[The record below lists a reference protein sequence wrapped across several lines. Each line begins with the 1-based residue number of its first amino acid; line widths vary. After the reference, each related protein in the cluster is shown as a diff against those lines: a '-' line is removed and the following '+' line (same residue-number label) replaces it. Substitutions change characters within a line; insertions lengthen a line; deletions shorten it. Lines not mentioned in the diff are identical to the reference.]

1 MLLGVCLVGTFNK
14 NMNTRFLKFLYIF
27 SALLIIESCKKS
39 GCTDPNALNY
49 DIDAQKDDNGC
60 LYEDYDKL
68 SLLTNLADNYIIPS
82 LDAYKS
88 KIITLNIHVDSF
100 IVNPNISN
108 LTLLRTNWE
117 EALLNWQDIGFLDF
131 GPSEYILLRKQTNTF
146 PIDTT
151 ELNNFI
157 TLADW
162 NLDYASSYDSKGL
175 QALDYL
181 LFKPGHTE
189 LQLITYFQNNTNAK
203 NYLKAVAE
211 DLNQNI
217 NFVTN
222 QWVSYREDFI
232 NDFEVTQSNF
242 STNSQGSS
250 ISNIINALCLHYEF
264 YVRRGKVGLPLGVF
278 NGFSQLE
285 LPELVECYYSGKSTQ
300 NLVRS
305 INSLRKY
312 VTGSSYLNN
321 DNGLGLDDYMDFVN
335 AEQST
340 QQLSTVIDNQFLTIL
355 GEVNNIN
362 GPLSE
367 EIINNKSQITQTYQ
381 ELQQLV
387 PYIKVDMT
395 SALGVLI
402 TYQDNDGD

>member
-1 MLLGVCLVGTFNK
+1 MGVCLVGTFDK
-14 NMNTRFLKFLYIF
+14 NMNTKFLKLIYVFT
-27 SALLIIESCKKS
+27 ALLIIQSCKKS
-39 GCTDPNALNY
+39 GCTDPEALNY
-49 DIDAQKDDNGC
+49 NIDAQKDDNSC

-88 KIITLNIHVDSF
+88 KIVTLNIHVDSF
-100 IVNPNISN
+100 ITNPSISN
-108 LTLLRTNWE
+108 LTLIRTNWE
-117 EALLNWQDIGFLDF
+117 DALLNWQDIGFLDF

-151 ELNNFI
+151 ELNNSI

-162 NLDYASSYDSKGL
+162 NLGYVSSYDSKGL

-181 LFKPGHTE
+181 LFKPGHTDNE
-189 LQLITYFQNNTNAK
+189 IITYFQNNENAR
-203 NYLKAVAE
+203 NYLKALTE

-217 NFVTN
+217 NYVTN
-222 QWVSYREDFI
+222 EWITYREDFI
-232 NDFEVTQSNF
+232 NDFEVTTSNL

-305 INSLRKY
+305 VNYLRKY
-312 VTGSSYLNN
+312 ITGSSYLNN

-335 AEQST
+335 AEQNS
-340 QQLSTVIDNQFLTIL
+340 QQLSTVIDNQFLTIFEEL
-355 GEVNNIN
+355 NNIN

-367 EIINNKSQITQTYQ
+367 EIINNKLHITQTYQ

-387 PYIKVDMT
+387 PYMKVDMT

>member
-1 MLLGVCLVGTFNK
+1 
-14 NMNTRFLKFLYIF
+14 MNTRFLKFLYIF
-27 SALLIIESCKKS
+27 PVLLIIQSCKKS

-157 TLADW
+157 SLADW

-181 LFKPGHTE
+181 LFKPGYTDSE
-189 LQLITYFQNNTNAK
+189 LITYFQNNTNAK

-355 GEVNNIN
+355 DEVNNIN

>member
-1 MLLGVCLVGTFNK
+1 LGVCLVGTFNK

-27 SALLIIESCKKS
+27 SALLIIQSCKKS

-157 TLADW
+157 SLADW

-181 LFKPGHTE
+181 LFKPGHSE
-189 LQLITYFQNNTNAK
+189 SELITYFQNNTNAK

-217 NFVTN
+217 NYVTN

-285 LPELVECYYSGKSTQ
+285 LSELVECYYSGKSTQ

-335 AEQST
+335 AEQNT
-340 QQLSTVIDNQFLTIL
+340 QQLSTVIDNQFLTIID
-355 GEVNNIN
+355 EVNNIN

>member
-1 MLLGVCLVGTFNK
+1 MGVCLVSSINE
-14 NMNTRFLKFLYIF
+14 NMNTKFLKFIYVF
-27 SALLIIESCKKS
+27 TTLLIIQSCKKS
-39 GCTDPNALNY
+39 GCTDPEALNY
-49 DIDAQKDDNGC
+49 NIDAQKDDNSC

-100 IVNPNISN
+100 ITNPSISN
-108 LTLLRTNWE
+108 LTLIRTNWE
-117 EALLNWQDIGFLDF
+117 DALLNWQDIGFLDF

-151 ELNNFI
+151 ELNNSI

-162 NLDYASSYDSKGL
+162 NLEYTSSYDSKGL

-181 LFKPGHTE
+181 LFKPGHTDNE
-189 LQLITYFQNNTNAK
+189 LITYFQNNENAR
-203 NYLKAVAE
+203 NYLKALSE

-217 NFVTN
+217 NYVSD
-222 QWVSYREDFI
+222 QWITYREDFI
-232 NDFEVTQSNF
+232 NDFEVTTSNL

-335 AEQST
+335 AEQNS

-355 GEVNNIN
+355 EELNNIN

-387 PYIKVDMT
+387 PYMKVDMT

>member
-1 MLLGVCLVGTFNK
+1 
-14 NMNTRFLKFLYIF
+14 MNTKFLKLIYVF
-27 SALLIIESCKKS
+27 SALLIIQSCKKS
-39 GCTDPNALNY
+39 GCTDPEALNY
-49 DIDAQKDDNGC
+49 NIDAQKDDNSC

-82 LDAYKS
+82 LDSYKS
-88 KIITLNIHVDSF
+88 KIVTLNIHVDSF
-100 IVNPNISN
+100 ITNPSISN
-108 LTLLRTNWE
+108 LTLIRTNWE
-117 EALLNWQDIGFLDF
+117 DALLNWQDIGFLDF

-151 ELNNFI
+151 ELNNSI

-162 NLDYASSYDSKGL
+162 NLGYVSSYDSKGL

-181 LFKPGHTE
+181 LFKPGHTDNE
-189 LQLITYFQNNTNAK
+189 LITYFQNNENAR
-203 NYLKAVAE
+203 NYLKALTE

-217 NFVTN
+217 NYVTN
-222 QWVSYREDFI
+222 EWITYREDFI
-232 NDFEVTQSNF
+232 NDFEVTTSNL

-305 INSLRKY
+305 VNSLRKY

-335 AEQST
+335 AEQNS
-340 QQLSTVIDNQFLTIL
+340 QQLSTVIDNQFLAIL
-355 GEVNNIN
+355 EELNNIN

-387 PYIKVDMT
+387 PYMKVDMT

>member
-1 MLLGVCLVGTFNK
+1 M
-14 NMNTRFLKFLYIF
+14 
-27 SALLIIESCKKS
+27 
-39 GCTDPNALNY
+39 
-49 DIDAQKDDNGC
+49 
-60 LYEDYDKL
+60 
-68 SLLTNLADNYIIPS
+68 
-82 LDAYKS
+82 
-88 KIITLNIHVDSF
+88 
-100 IVNPNISN
+100 
-108 LTLLRTNWE
+108 
-117 EALLNWQDIGFLDF
+117 
-131 GPSEYILLRKQTNTF
+131 
-146 PIDTT
+146 
-151 ELNNFI
+151 
-157 TLADW
+157 
-162 NLDYASSYDSKGL
+162 
-175 QALDYL
+175 
-181 LFKPGHTE
+181 
-189 LQLITYFQNNTNAK
+189 
-203 NYLKAVAE
+203 
-211 DLNQNI
+211 
-217 NFVTN
+217 
-222 QWVSYREDFI
+222 
-232 NDFEVTQSNF
+232 
-242 STNSQGSS
+242 
-250 ISNIINALCLHYEF
+250 HYEF

-355 GEVNNIN
+355 DEVNNIN

>member
-1 MLLGVCLVGTFNK
+1 MGVCLVSSNNK
-14 NMNTRFLKFLYIF
+14 KMNSKFLKFLYVF
-27 SALLIIESCKKS
+27 SALLIIQSCKKS
-39 GCTDPNALNY
+39 GCTDPEALNY
-49 DIDAQKDDNGC
+49 NIDAQKDDNSC

-88 KIITLNIHVDSF
+88 KIVSFNIHVDSF
-100 IVNPNISN
+100 IENPNISN
-108 LTLLRTNWE
+108 LTLIRTNWE
-117 EALLNWQDIGFLDF
+117 DALLNWQDIGFLDF
-131 GPSEYILLRKQTNTF
+131 GPSEYILLGKQTNTF
-146 PIDTT
+146 PIDTA
-151 ELNNFI
+151 ELNNSI
-157 TLADW
+157 STTEW
-162 NLDYASSYDSKGL
+162 NLDYVSSYDSKGL

-181 LFKPGHTE
+181 LFKPGHTDNE
-189 LQLITYFQNNTNAK
+189 LITYYQNNISAK
-203 NYLKAVAE
+203 NYLKALAE
-211 DLNQNI
+211 DLYQNI
-217 NFVTN
+217 NYVTN
-222 QWVSYREDFI
+222 EWITYREDFI
-232 NDFEVTQSNF
+232 NDFEVTTSNL

-305 INSLRKY
+305 VNSLRKY

-335 AEQST
+335 AEQNS

-355 GEVNNIN
+355 EELNNIN

-387 PYIKVDMT
+387 PYMKVDMT

>member
-1 MLLGVCLVGTFNK
+1 
-14 NMNTRFLKFLYIF
+14 MNTGFLKFLYVF
-27 SALLIIESCKKS
+27 SALLIIQSCKKS
-39 GCTDPNALNY
+39 GCTDPEALNY
-49 DIDAQKDDNGC
+49 NVDAQKDDNGC

-82 LDAYKS
+82 LDAFKS
-88 KIITLNIHVDSF
+88 KILTLNIHVDSF
-100 IVNPNISN
+100 IENPNISN
-108 LTLLRTNWE
+108 LTVIRMNWE
-117 EALLNWQDIGFLDF
+117 DALLNWQDIGFLDF

-151 ELNNFI
+151 ELNNSI
-157 TLADW
+157 SLADW
-162 NLDYASSYDSKGL
+162 NLGYVSNYDSKGL

-181 LFKPGHTE
+181 LFKPGHTDSE
-189 LQLITYFQNNTNAK
+189 LITYFQNNVNAK
-203 NYLKAVAE
+203 SYLKALAE

-217 NFVTN
+217 SYVTD

-232 NDFEVTQSNF
+232 NDFEVTPSNF

-335 AEQST
+335 AEQNT
-340 QQLSTVIDNQFLTIL
+340 LQLSTVIDNQFLTIL
-355 GEVNNIN
+355 DKLININ

>member
-1 MLLGVCLVGTFNK
+1 MGVCLVSIFNK
-14 NMNTRFLKFLYIF
+14 IMNTRFLKFFYII
-27 SALLIIESCKKS
+27 SALLIIQSCKKS
-39 GCTDPNALNY
+39 GCTDPDALNY
-49 DIDAQKDDNGC
+49 NIDAQKDDNGC

-88 KIITLNIHVDSF
+88 RIITLNIHVDSF
-100 IVNPNISN
+100 IENPSISN

-117 EALLNWQDIGFLDF
+117 EALLSWQDVGFLDF

-151 ELNNFI
+151 ELNNSI

-162 NLDYASSYDSKGL
+162 NLEYTSSYDSKGL

-189 LQLITYFQNNTNAK
+189 SELITYFQNNTNAK
-203 NYLKAVAE
+203 NYLKALAE

-217 NFVTN
+217 SYVTN

-335 AEQST
+335 AEQNS

-355 GEVNNIN
+355 DELNNIN

>member
-1 MLLGVCLVGTFNK
+1 
-14 NMNTRFLKFLYIF
+14 MNTGFLKFLYVF
-27 SALLIIESCKKS
+27 SALLIIQSCKKS
-39 GCTDPNALNY
+39 GCTDPEALNY
-49 DIDAQKDDNGC
+49 NVDAQKDDNGC

-68 SLLTNLADNYIIPS
+68 SLLTNLSDNYIIPS
-82 LDAYKS
+82 LDAFKS
-88 KIITLNIHVDSF
+88 KILTLNIHVDSF
-100 IVNPNISN
+100 IENPNISN
-108 LTLLRTNWE
+108 LTVIRMNWE
-117 EALLNWQDIGFLDF
+117 DALLNWQDIGFLDF

-151 ELNNFI
+151 ELNNSI
-157 TLADW
+157 SLADW
-162 NLDYASSYDSKGL
+162 NLGYVSNYDSKGL

-181 LFKPGHTE
+181 LFKPGHTNSE
-189 LQLITYFQNNTNAK
+189 LITYFQNNVNAK
-203 NYLKAVAE
+203 SYLKALAE

-217 NFVTN
+217 NYVTD

-232 NDFEVTQSNF
+232 NDFEVTSSNF

-335 AEQST
+335 AEQNT
-340 QQLSTVIDNQFLTIL
+340 LQLSTVIDNQILTIL
-355 GEVNNIN
+355 DKLININ
-362 GPLSE
+362 DPLSE

>member
-1 MLLGVCLVGTFNK
+1 
-14 NMNTRFLKFLYIF
+14 MNTGFLKFLYVF
-27 SALLIIESCKKS
+27 SALLIIQSCKKS
-39 GCTDPNALNY
+39 GCTDPEALNY
-49 DIDAQKDDNGC
+49 NVDAQKDDNGC

-68 SLLTNLADNYIIPS
+68 SLLTNLSDNYIIPS
-82 LDAYKS
+82 LDAFKS
-88 KIITLNIHVDSF
+88 KILTLNIHVDSF
-100 IVNPNISN
+100 IENPNISN
-108 LTLLRTNWE
+108 LTVIRMNWE
-117 EALLNWQDIGFLDF
+117 DALLNWQDIGFLDF

-151 ELNNFI
+151 ELNNSI
-157 TLADW
+157 SLADW
-162 NLDYASSYDSKGL
+162 NLGYVSNYDSKGL

-181 LFKPGHTE
+181 LFKPGHTDSE
-189 LQLITYFQNNTNAK
+189 LITYFQNNVNAK
-203 NYLKAVAE
+203 SYLKALAE

-217 NFVTN
+217 NYVTD

-232 NDFEVTQSNF
+232 NDFEVTSSNF

-335 AEQST
+335 AEQNT
-340 QQLSTVIDNQFLTIL
+340 LQLSTVIDNQFLTIL
-355 GEVNNIN
+355 DKLININ

>member
-1 MLLGVCLVGTFNK
+1 MVSSINK
-14 NMNTRFLKFLYIF
+14 NMNSKFLKFLYVF
-27 SALLIIESCKKS
+27 SALLIIQSCKKS
-39 GCTDPNALNY
+39 GCTDPEALNY
-49 DIDAQKDDNGC
+49 NIDAQKDDNSC

-88 KIITLNIHVDSF
+88 KIVSLNIHVDSF

-108 LTLLRTNWE
+108 LALIRTNWE
-117 EALLNWQDIGFLDF
+117 DALLNWQDIGFLDF
-131 GPSEYILLRKQTNTF
+131 GPSENILLRKQTNTF
-146 PIDTT
+146 PIDTA
-151 ELNNFI
+151 ELNNSI
-157 TLADW
+157 STTEW
-162 NLDYASSYDSKGL
+162 NLDYVSSYDSKGL

-181 LFKPGHTE
+181 LFKPGHTDNE
-189 LQLITYFQNNTNAK
+189 LITYYQNNISAK
-203 NYLKAVAE
+203 NYLKALAE

-217 NFVTN
+217 NYVTN
-222 QWVSYREDFI
+222 EWITYREDFI
-232 NDFEVTQSNF
+232 NDFEVTTSNL

-305 INSLRKY
+305 VNSLRKY
-312 VTGSSYLNN
+312 VSGSSYLNN

-335 AEQST
+335 AEQNS
-340 QQLSTVIDNQFLTIL
+340 QQLSTVIDNQFLTIFEDL
-355 GEVNNIN
+355 NNIN

-387 PYIKVDMT
+387 PYMKVDMT

>member
-1 MLLGVCLVGTFNK
+1 MGVCLVGTFNK

-27 SALLIIESCKKS
+27 SALLIIQSCKKS

-181 LFKPGHTE
+181 LFKPGYTDSE
-189 LQLITYFQNNTNAK
+189 LITYFQNNTNAK

-217 NFVTN
+217 NYVTN
-222 QWVSYREDFI
+222 QWVTYREDFI

-355 GEVNNIN
+355 DEVNNIN

>member
-1 MLLGVCLVGTFNK
+1 MGVCLVSIFNK
-14 NMNTRFLKFLYIF
+14 IMNTRFLKFFYII
-27 SALLIIESCKKS
+27 SALLIIQSCKKS
-39 GCTDPNALNY
+39 GCTDPDALNY
-49 DIDAQKDDNGC
+49 NIDAQKDDNGC

-88 KIITLNIHVDSF
+88 RIITLNIHVDSF
-100 IVNPNISN
+100 IENPSISN

-117 EALLNWQDIGFLDF
+117 EALLSWQDVGFLDF

-157 TLADW
+157 TIADW
-162 NLDYASSYDSKGL
+162 NLEYTSSYDSKGL

-189 LQLITYFQNNTNAK
+189 SELITYFQNNTNAK
-203 NYLKAVAE
+203 NYLKALAE

-217 NFVTN
+217 SYVTN

-335 AEQST
+335 AEQNS
-340 QQLSTVIDNQFLTIL
+340 QQLSTVIDNQFLIIL
-355 GEVNNIN
+355 DELNNIN

>member
-1 MLLGVCLVGTFNK
+1 
-14 NMNTRFLKFLYIF
+14 MNTKFLKLIYVFT
-27 SALLIIESCKKS
+27 ALLIIQSCKKS
-39 GCTDPNALNY
+39 GCTDPEALNY
-49 DIDAQKDDNGC
+49 NIDAQKDDNSC

-88 KIITLNIHVDSF
+88 KIVTLNIHVDSF
-100 IVNPNISN
+100 ITNPSISN
-108 LTLLRTNWE
+108 LTLIRTNWE
-117 EALLNWQDIGFLDF
+117 DALLNWQDIGFLDF

-151 ELNNFI
+151 ELNNSI

-162 NLDYASSYDSKGL
+162 NLGYVSSYDSKGL

-181 LFKPGHTE
+181 LFKPGHTDNE
-189 LQLITYFQNNTNAK
+189 LITYFQNNENAR
-203 NYLKAVAE
+203 NYLEALTE

-217 NFVTN
+217 NYVTN
-222 QWVSYREDFI
+222 EWITYREDFI
-232 NDFEVTQSNF
+232 NDFEVTTSNL

-305 INSLRKY
+305 VNSLRKY

-335 AEQST
+335 AEQNS

-355 GEVNNIN
+355 EELNNIN

-367 EIINNKSQITQTYQ
+367 EIINNKLHITQTYQ

-387 PYIKVDMT
+387 TYMKVDMT

>member
-1 MLLGVCLVGTFNK
+1 
-14 NMNTRFLKFLYIF
+14 MNTRFLKFFYII
-27 SALLIIESCKKS
+27 SALLIIQSCKKS
-39 GCTDPNALNY
+39 GCTDPDALNY
-49 DIDAQKDDNGC
+49 NIDAQKDDNGC

-88 KIITLNIHVDSF
+88 RIIILNIHVDSF
-100 IVNPNISN
+100 IENPSISN

-117 EALLNWQDIGFLDF
+117 EALLSWQDVGFLDF

-157 TLADW
+157 TIADW
-162 NLDYASSYDSKGL
+162 NLEYTSSYDSKGL

-189 LQLITYFQNNTNAK
+189 SELITYFQNNTNAK
-203 NYLKAVAE
+203 NYLKALAE

-217 NFVTN
+217 SYVTN

-335 AEQST
+335 AEQNS

-355 GEVNNIN
+355 DELNNIN

>member
-1 MLLGVCLVGTFNK
+1 MGVCLVSSIYE
-14 NMNTRFLKFLYIF
+14 NMNTKFLKFLYVF
-27 SALLIIESCKKS
+27 SALLIIQSCKKS
-39 GCTDPNALNY
+39 GCTDPEALNY
-49 DIDAQKDDNGC
+49 NIDAQKDDNSC

-88 KIITLNIHVDSF
+88 KIVSLNIHVDSF

-117 EALLNWQDIGFLDF
+117 DALLNWQDIGFLDF
-131 GPSEYILLRKQTNTF
+131 GPSENILLRKQTNTF
-146 PIDTT
+146 PIDTA
-151 ELNNFI
+151 ELNNSI
-157 TLADW
+157 STTEW
-162 NLDYASSYDSKGL
+162 NLDYVSSYDSKGL

-181 LFKPGHTE
+181 LFKPGHTDNE
-189 LQLITYFQNNTNAK
+189 LITYYQNNISAK
-203 NYLKAVAE
+203 NYLKALAE
-211 DLNQNI
+211 DLYQNI
-217 NFVTN
+217 NYVTN
-222 QWVSYREDFI
+222 EWITYREDFI
-232 NDFEVTQSNF
+232 NDFEVTTSNL

-305 INSLRKY
+305 VNSLRKY

-335 AEQST
+335 AEQNS

-355 GEVNNIN
+355 EELNNIN

-387 PYIKVDMT
+387 PYMKVDMT

>member
-1 MLLGVCLVGTFNK
+1 MGVCLVGTFNK

-27 SALLIIESCKKS
+27 SALLIIQSCKKS

-88 KIITLNIHVDSF
+88 KIVTLNIHVDSF

-181 LFKPGHTE
+181 LFKPGYTDSE
-189 LQLITYFQNNTNAK
+189 LITYFQNNTNAK

-217 NFVTN
+217 NYVTN

-355 GEVNNIN
+355 DEVNNIN

>member
-1 MLLGVCLVGTFNK
+1 
-14 NMNTRFLKFLYIF
+14 MNTRFLKFFYII
-27 SALLIIESCKKS
+27 SALLIIQSCKKS
-39 GCTDPNALNY
+39 GCTDPDALNY
-49 DIDAQKDDNGC
+49 NIDAQKDDNGC

-88 KIITLNIHVDSF
+88 RIITLNIHVDSF
-100 IVNPNISN
+100 IENPNTSN
-108 LTLLRTNWE
+108 LRLLRTNWE
-117 EALLNWQDIGFLDF
+117 EALLSWQDVGFLDF

-162 NLDYASSYDSKGL
+162 NLEYTSSYDSKGL

-189 LQLITYFQNNTNAK
+189 SELITYFQNNTNAK
-203 NYLKAVAE
+203 NYLKALAE

-217 NFVTN
+217 SYVTN

-335 AEQST
+335 AEQNS

-355 GEVNNIN
+355 DELNNIN

>member
-1 MLLGVCLVGTFNK
+1 
-14 NMNTRFLKFLYIF
+14 MNTRFLKFLYFF
-27 SALLIIESCKKS
+27 SALLIIQSCKKS

-49 DIDAQKDDNGC
+49 DINAQKEDNGC

-88 KIITLNIHVDSF
+88 KIITLNNHVDSF
-100 IVNPNISN
+100 IENPNISN

-117 EALLNWQDIGFLDF
+117 DALLNWQDIGFLDF

-151 ELNNFI
+151 ELNNSI
-157 TLADW
+157 TLANW
-162 NLDYASSYDSKGL
+162 NLEYASSYDSKGL

-189 LQLITYFQNNTNAK
+189 SELISYFQNNTNAK
-203 NYLKAVAE
+203 NYLKAVTE

-217 NFVTN
+217 NYVTN

-264 YVRRGKVGLPLGVF
+264 YIRRGKVGLPLGVF

-340 QQLSTVIDNQFLTIL
+340 QQLSKVIDNQFLTIL
-355 GEVNNIN
+355 GELNNIN

-402 TYQDNDGD
+402 TDQDNDGD

>member
-1 MLLGVCLVGTFNK
+1 
-14 NMNTRFLKFLYIF
+14 MNTRFLKFLYIF
-27 SALLIIESCKKS
+27 SALLIIQSCKKS

>member
-1 MLLGVCLVGTFNK
+1 MGVCLVGTFNK

-27 SALLIIESCKKS
+27 SALLIIQSCKKS

-100 IVNPNISN
+100 IENPNISN

-181 LFKPGHTE
+181 LFKPGYTDSE
-189 LQLITYFQNNTNAK
+189 LITYFQNKTNAK
-203 NYLKAVAE
+203 NYLKAIAE

-217 NFVTN
+217 NYVTN

-335 AEQST
+335 AEQNT
-340 QQLSTVIDNQFLTIL
+340 QQLSTVIDNQFLTIID
-355 GEVNNIN
+355 EVNNIN